1 MLSVYLSV
9 RPMPKC
15 SWSCSN
21 TKEKREEE
29 ENHIGQFQQ
38 NGDSGKVH
46 IVEAEDGTKD
56 VRWKSFGYSRCWV
69 RVVRGKVT
77 R

>member
-15 SWSCSN
+15 SWSRSK
-21 TKEKREEE
+21 TKKKREEK

-38 NGDSGKVH
+38 DGDSGKVH
-46 IVEAEDGTKD
+46 VVEAEDGTKE
-56 VRWKSFGYSRCWV
+56 VRWESFSCRRCW
-69 RVVRGKVT
+69 
-77 R
+77 

>member
-15 SWSCSN
+15 SWSCSK
-21 TKEKREEE
+21 TKKKREGE

-38 NGDSGKVH
+38 YGDSGKVH
-46 IVEAEDGTKD
+46 KVEAEDGTKE
-56 VRWKSFGYSRCWV
+56 VRWNLL
-69 RVVRGKVT
+69 VVVVVGGESCLR
-77 R
+77 